1 MSKSRGI
8 YSTGEF
14 LSQID
19 PNLTQY
25 SAVLVN
31 KGFGNTRTLAHLTLS
46 DIPEIPL
53 GLRRLLIH
61 ETSKLRSPL
70 NRQLLEDKDSATVSM
85 FGNPPTDSPIV
96 INDDIN
102 TRSTLLKPKQLFP
115 LGTASS
121 VHYDNR
127 ATSGQLSFGSYEYR
141 SPMEKHLSKILTEIS
156 EKDIEIEKTKSEIEA
171 LKPVDESLA
180 DNVGITCGRCHQGNH
195 TKRRCVDPPC
205 TTSISCGKIRFH
217 KSEMK
222 VVDNKKGHLKKL
234 IRDKVSLESECKKI
248 RETIAATVK
257 TFPQAIR
264 SALINSNKKEYL
276 TIHEGKFVP
285 LTTRINR
292 DITILQKYYGGKIPS
307 DIDQESSL
315 FPAIIA
321 EANKTI
327 QVDRFTIEQKLEE
340 SLAAVQRRITGAAPQ
355 NTPEPS
361 YITLDSSP
369 ETMSPRYTAA
379 LATPN
384 CSQQPPQVPVRN
396 ASITSVTTHSLSTPT
411 PPQLPHPQP
420 NSLFSSPPSKV
431 SKQGTNTGYKH
442 ELGNIVTTFSK
453 LNSPSKI
460 PDSQSTTC
468 SDSNNITDHTTSLTT
483 KTCTNTGTKPDS
495 ILTVKESRHV
505 PQDTFKS
512 PDLHATH
519 TKESD
524 NCTNSTTSQ
533 IRTPPQYYPYFYP
546 NFNHGLVH
554 TPYQCMAPPVNLF
567 MQQQFPK
574 TSPPIANTDSHPVEA
589 NNFAQF
595 NQKPSARTYTPSGA
609 LCKIE
614 PNSDSFFPYPFDTK
628 NPPPYYNFGMPLP
641 NAPFPYPFIPN
652 ITCKTEPV
660 AVPEA
665 ELSTHSSPPPS
676 KLQLGEQNGP
686 KSVMCPSSDIHVQ
699 PQETTDSSENIDVVD
714 IVPKQTTSANCSNN
728 DYVAKFDLESP
739 NEVRL
744 KTGSVSAN
752 SISQAE
758 TSTCRPSSV

>member
-127 ATSGQLSFGSYEYR
+127 ASSGQLLFGSYEYR

-180 DNVGITCGRCHQGNH
+180 DNVGIMCGRCHQGNH

-276 TIHEGKFVP
+276 TIHKGKFVP
-285 LTTRINR
+285 LTTQINR

-340 SLAAVQRRITGAAPQ
+340 SLAVVQRHVTGAAPQ

-396 ASITSVTTHSLSTPT
+396 TSITSVTTHSLSTST
-411 PPQLPHPQP
+411 PPHLTHPQP
-420 NSLFSSPPSKV
+420 NSLFSSPPSEV
-431 SKQGTNTGYKH
+431 SKQGTNTCYNH

-460 PDSQSTTC
+460 PDSQPTTC
-468 SDSNNITDHTTSLTT
+468 SNTQTHSNNITDHTSSLTT
-483 KTCTNTGTKPDS
+483 KTCTNMGTKPDS
-495 ILTVKESRHV
+495 ILTVKESSHV

-512 PDLHATH
+512 PDLHATQ

-524 NCTNSTTSQ
+524 KCTNSTTNQ

-546 NFNHGLVH
+546 NLNHGLVH
-554 TPYQCMAPPVNLF
+554 PPYQCMAPPVNLY

-574 TSPPIANTDSHPVEA
+574 TSLPIANTDSHPVEA

-628 NPPPYYNFGMPLP
+628 NPHPYYNFGMPLP

-660 AVPEA
+660 F
-665 ELSTHSSPPPS
+665 STR
-676 KLQLGEQNGP
+676 G
-686 KSVMCPSSDIHVQ
+686 
-699 PQETTDSSENIDVVD
+699 
-714 IVPKQTTSANCSNN
+714 
-728 DYVAKFDLESP
+728 
-739 NEVRL
+739 
-744 KTGSVSAN
+744 
-752 SISQAE
+752 
-758 TSTCRPSSV
+758 

>member
-1 MSKSRGI
+1 M
-8 YSTGEF
+8 
-14 LSQID
+14 L
-19 PNLTQY
+19 
-25 SAVLVN
+25 
-31 KGFGNTRTLAHLTLS
+31 
-46 DIPEIPL
+46 
-53 GLRRLLIH
+53 
-61 ETSKLRSPL
+61 
-70 NRQLLEDKDSATVSM
+70 
-85 FGNPPTDSPIV
+85 GNPPMDSPIV

-115 LGTASS
+115 LGTANS
-121 VHYDNR
+121 VNSANR
-127 ATSGQLSFGSYEYR
+127 ATSGQLSFGAYEYR

-292 DITILQKYYGGKIPS
+292 DITILQKYYGGKIPN

-340 SLAAVQRRITGAAPQ
+340 SLAAVQCRITGAATQ

-369 ETMSPRYTAA
+369 ETMSPMYTTA

-384 CSQQPPQVPVRN
+384 CLRQPPQVPVRN
-396 ASITSVTTHSLSTPT
+396 TSITSVTTHSLSTLT
-411 PPQLPHPQP
+411 PKHVTHPQP

-431 SKQGTNTGYKH
+431 SKQGTNTFFNH

-460 PDSQSTTC
+460 PDSQSTSTTQTY
-468 SDSNNITDHTTSLTT
+468 SKNITNHTSSLATN
-483 KTCTNTGTKPDS
+483 TCTNTGTKRDS
-495 ILTVKESRHV
+495 ILTVKESPHV

-512 PDLHATH
+512 PDLNVPR

-524 NCTNSTTSQ
+524 NCTNSTTNQFRS
-533 IRTPPQYYPYFYP
+533 PPNYYPYYFP
-546 NFNHGLVH
+546 NFNHGLV
-554 TPYQCMAPPVNLF
+554 PP
-567 MQQQFPK
+567 P
-574 TSPPIANTDSHPVEA
+574 TSACRHLL
-589 NNFAQF
+589 
-595 NQKPSARTYTPSGA
+595 TYTCS
-609 LCKIE
+609 
-614 PNSDSFFPYPFDTK
+614 SSFPR
-628 NPPPYYNFGMPLP
+628 PLP
-641 NAPFPYPFIPN
+641 PFPLQTLLLLTQIILHSSTRKAVRGPTHPAEPYVKQNLTPN
-652 ITCKTEPV
+652 LSSHI
-660 AVPEA
+660 
-665 ELSTHSSPPPS
+665 LSTL
-676 KLQLGEQNGP
+676 K
-686 KSVMCPSSDIHVQ
+686 IHIL
-699 PQETTDSSENIDVVD
+699 TT
-714 IVPKQTTSANCSNN
+714 T
-728 DYVAKFDLESP
+728 
-739 NEVRL
+739 
-744 KTGSVSAN
+744 
-752 SISQAE
+752 
-758 TSTCRPSSV
+758 

>member
-53 GLRRLLIH
+53 GLRRLVIH

-127 ATSGQLSFGSYEYR
+127 ASSGQLSFGSYEYR
-141 SPMEKHLSKILTEIS
+141 SPKEKHLSKILTEIS

-195 TKRRCVDPPC
+195 TKKRCVDPPC
-205 TTSISCGKIRFH
+205 TTSISCGKIRFQ

-276 TIHEGKFVP
+276 TMHEGKFVP

-292 DITILQKYYGGKIPS
+292 DITILQKYYGDKIPS
-307 DIDQESSL
+307 DIDQELTFPCYHSRGQQNYSS
-315 FPAIIA
+315 
-321 EANKTI
+321 
-327 QVDRFTIEQKLEE
+327 
-340 SLAAVQRRITGAAPQ
+340 
-355 NTPEPS
+355 
-361 YITLDSSP
+361 
-369 ETMSPRYTAA
+369 
-379 LATPN
+379 
-384 CSQQPPQVPVRN
+384 
-396 ASITSVTTHSLSTPT
+396 
-411 PPQLPHPQP
+411 
-420 NSLFSSPPSKV
+420 
-431 SKQGTNTGYKH
+431 
-442 ELGNIVTTFSK
+442 
-453 LNSPSKI
+453 
-460 PDSQSTTC
+460 
-468 SDSNNITDHTTSLTT
+468 
-483 KTCTNTGTKPDS
+483 
-495 ILTVKESRHV
+495 
-505 PQDTFKS
+505 
-512 PDLHATH
+512 
-519 TKESD
+519 
-524 NCTNSTTSQ
+524 
-533 IRTPPQYYPYFYP
+533 
-546 NFNHGLVH
+546 
-554 TPYQCMAPPVNLF
+554 
-567 MQQQFPK
+567 
-574 TSPPIANTDSHPVEA
+574 
-589 NNFAQF
+589 
-595 NQKPSARTYTPSGA
+595 
-609 LCKIE
+609 
-614 PNSDSFFPYPFDTK
+614 
-628 NPPPYYNFGMPLP
+628 
-641 NAPFPYPFIPN
+641 
-652 ITCKTEPV
+652 
-660 AVPEA
+660 
-665 ELSTHSSPPPS
+665 
-676 KLQLGEQNGP
+676 
-686 KSVMCPSSDIHVQ
+686 
-699 PQETTDSSENIDVVD
+699 
-714 IVPKQTTSANCSNN
+714 
-728 DYVAKFDLESP
+728 
-739 NEVRL
+739 
-744 KTGSVSAN
+744 
-752 SISQAE
+752 
-758 TSTCRPSSV
+758 